1 MTSTLQSDSSPN
13 QYAQSGSD
21 LRREGER
28 LKLLLDMTNTLVSNL
43 VTRDLLRAVSASIR
57 QCMHCDSV
65 SVWLPD
71 GEQRQL
77 RSVTME
83 FPESKGFV
91 KEDLLR
97 PVEGSVLGKTFET
110 GKPLVLRTAIELS
123 GSEHYLAFA
132 EGIEFCCCL
141 PLISR
146 NRTLGVL
153 TLGWRDEN
161 AFNSEDIEF
170 LMRVAGQVAMAIEN
184 ALAYR
189 EIAELKDRLAQEKL
203 YLEGEIR
210 SEADFEGIIGQSS

>member
-1 MTSTLQSDSSPN
+1 MSSMPQPNHEPPQVALSGPDLQ
-13 QYAQSGSD
+13 
-21 LRREGER
+21 RESER
-28 LKLLLDMTNTLVSNL
+28 LRLLLDLTNTLVSNL
-43 VTRDLLRAVSASIR
+43 VTRDLLRTISASIR
-57 QCMHCDSV
+57 RCMHCDTV
-65 SVWLPD
+65 SIWHPER
-71 GEQRQL
+71 EQRQL
-77 RSVTME
+77 RSLTME

-97 PVEGSVLGKTFET
+97 PIEGSFIGKIFET
-110 GKPLVLRTAIELS
+110 GKPLVFRTATELS
-123 GSEHYLAFA
+123 GPELDLAFA

-161 AFNSEDIEF
+161 AFSSEDIEF

-203 YLEGEIR
+203 
-210 SEADFEGIIGQSS
+210 